1 MLNLAINKR
10 RNRPAK
16 QEFASS
22 RMDNLQTDLAGRS
35 LERPVNLPDVL
46 LYRCTSGDGADCL
59 VTFNKRTLLMSRSV
73 AGIACRI
80 RIPVRQYRAVA
91 LMMRDGGH
99 VIHLMHR
106 DAGLSLDIERFD
118 SFATAEEYG
127 DRLADFL
134 GLPAV
139 TVAGAPAEDDGATI
153 SSPALRRGRTVR
165 TRRPRFLARRRPG
178 TPLTFEKIE
187 GREII
192 ARH

>member
-1 MLNLAINKR
+1 
-10 RNRPAK
+10 
-16 QEFASS
+16 
-22 RMDNLQTDLAGRS
+22 MDNLQSDLTGRS
-35 LERPVNLPDVL
+35 PERPVIFPDVL

-59 VTFNKRTLLMSRSV
+59 VTFDKRTLLMSRSV
-73 AGIACRI
+73 AGLACRI
-80 RIPVRQYRAVA
+80 RIPVGQFQAVA
-91 LMMRDGGH
+91 LMVRDHRH
-99 VIHLMHR
+99 VIRLMHR
-106 DAGLSLDIERFD
+106 DAGLTLDVEEFD

-139 TVAGAPAEDDGATI
+139 TVAGAPGEDDK
-153 SSPALRRGRTVR
+153 PAADRSEARRSRGVMA
-165 TRRPRFLARRRPG
+165 RRPRFLARRRSG